1 MQFTNY
7 DLRITI
13 FYESFIQEITKWNRG
28 NTYDIRTWNSFRQV
42 MIKKR
47 DWKIFLIPL
56 IFF

>member
-28 NTYDIRTWNSFRQV
+28 ILT
-42 MIKKR
+42 
-47 DWKIFLIPL
+47 IFEPGIHSGRWWL
-56 IFF
+56 